1 MPTTPAAVD
10 EERRLFYVGVTRAR
24 RELLVSWAASRSPGG
39 RGSRGPTRFL
49 DGVLE
54 RPDDA
59 SADRRPHARGTG
71 GRRSAAAK
79 RRKVAHCRHCG
90 TALRGGAQVKIGR
103 CDDCPPTYDE
113 ALFERLREWRRDR
126 AGEQK
131 VPAYCV
137 LTDATL
143 TAIAEELPTDTAGLA
158 QIPGVGR
165 VKLDRY
171 GADLLALLGGS
182 GKRLS

>member
-1 MPTTPAAVD
+1 LAGMHEGAMPIVHADTPAAVE

-24 RELLVSWAASRSPGG
+24 RELIVSWAATRTPGG

-49 DGVLE
+49 DGVVE
-54 RPDDA
+54 RPEPAAPTA
-59 SADRRPHARGTG
+59 SSARR
-71 GRRSAAAK
+71 RRT
-79 RRKVAHCRHCG
+79 VAQCRSCG
-90 TALRGGAQVKIGR
+90 QPLRGGAQIKVGR

-113 ALFERLREWRRDR
+113 ALFERLREWRRGR

-143 TAIAEELPTDTAGLA
+143 TAIAEERPRDTASLA
-158 QIPGVGR
+158 RIAGVGR

-171 GADLLALLGGS
+171 GHDLLALMES
-182 GKRLS
+182 ADSPR